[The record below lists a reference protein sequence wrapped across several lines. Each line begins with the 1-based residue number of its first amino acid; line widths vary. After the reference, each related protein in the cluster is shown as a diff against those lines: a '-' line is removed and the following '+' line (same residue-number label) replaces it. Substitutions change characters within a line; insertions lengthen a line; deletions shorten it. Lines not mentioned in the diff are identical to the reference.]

1 MPNTALDF
9 KIRRGLS
16 TDLFESDN
24 ITIKAG
30 VKLELG
36 CWYLC
41 TDSACVY
48 VCVKKDLEEADTAE
62 NRILKRINSVA
73 FDTVE
78 KRVET
83 LIQQTPY
90 IEIKSESDLP
100 KNFDDPDFNP
110 NIAYYI
116 ITDPKLHY
124 MSLYIFDKASQCYI
138 CTNKADLSILED
150 QIVTVVDTKLEEVLD
165 DKLVEKVPQT
175 VKTTMEAH
183 VLFGGNS
190 TTSIEDD
197 FIV

>member
-1 MPNTALDF
+1 MPYTPLDF

-24 ITIKAG
+24 ITVKAD

-41 TDSACVY
+41 TDTACVY
-48 VCVKKDLEEADTAE
+48 VCVKKDLAEADITE
-62 NRILKRINSVA
+62 NRTLKRINSTA
-73 FDTVE
+73 FDLVE
-78 KRVET
+78 KRVES
-83 LIQQTPY
+83 LIQQSPY
-90 IEIKSESDLP
+90 VEIKSESDLP
-100 KNFDDPDFNP
+100 KNFDDPNFNP

-124 MSLYIFDKASQCYI
+124 MSLYIFDRANQCYI

-165 DKLVEKVPQT
+165 DKLIEKVPQT
-175 VKTTMEAH
+175 VKTTVETH

-197 FIV
+197 YIA

>member
-1 MPNTALDF
+1 MSNTISNF
-9 KIRRGLS
+9 KIRKGLS
-16 TDLFESDN
+16 TELFETDG
-24 ITIKAG
+24 ITVRAG

-41 TDSACVY
+41 TDTVCVY
-48 VCVKKDLEEADTAE
+48 ICVKKELTEADTAE
-62 NRILKRINSVA
+62 NRILKRLNSAA
-73 FDTVE
+73 FDIVE
-78 KRVET
+78 KRVEN
-83 LIQQTPY
+83 LIQQLPY
-90 IEIKSESDLP
+90 VEIKSENDLP
-100 KNFDDPDFNP
+100 KNFNDPDFNP

-124 MSLYIFDKASQCYI
+124 MSLYIFDRSSQCYI
-138 CTNKADLSILED
+138 CTNKADLSMLED
-150 QIVTVVDTKLEEVLD
+150 QVVTVVDTKLEEVLD

-197 FIV
+197 YIV